1 MLGLKPSISLGIPR
15 SSILIGNLRVMAKTD
30 EQVNFRMPSELR
42 NRLKESADEN
52 NRSLTAEIVARLQ
65 ASFAEPAAL
74 PFSKNEFPDSLVLK
88 FHELINPAL
97 VEMSRIE
104 NETRL
109 KLAGTGLNQEQID
122 KAMKVKVD
130 PEELRKKAAKRISK
144 KPSKP

>member
-1 MLGLKPSISLGIPR
+1 
-15 SSILIGNLRVMAKTD
+15 MARTD
-30 EQVNFRMPSELR
+30 PQVNFRIP
-42 NRLKESADEN
+42 ADLLERVKAEAALN
-52 NRSLTAEIVARLQ
+52 NRTITAELVSRLESSFTEPVA
-65 ASFAEPAAL
+65 P
-74 PFSKNEFPDSLVLK
+74 PFSKDEFPDSLVLK

-144 KPSKP
+144 KSSKP

>member
-1 MLGLKPSISLGIPR
+1 M
-15 SSILIGNLRVMAKTD
+15 N
-30 EQVNFRMPSELR
+30 
-42 NRLKESADEN
+42 
-52 NRSLTAEIVARLQ
+52 AEIVARLE
-65 ASFAEPAAL
+65 ASLAEPAAL